1 MSKTHIVAVLRQQVV
16 DRAEGCCE
24 YCLIPQ
30 VYSLAGF
37 EVDHIIAEKH
47 GGLTDLENLAMSC
60 AICNQHKGSD
70 IASVDPET
78 GLIVPL
84 YHPRQQIWTEHFKIA
99 DAQIIPLTAT
109 ARATVRL
116 LRFNTP
122 ERVSE
127 RALLF

>member
-1 MSKTHIVAVLRQQVV
+1 MSKTFIPIVLRQLVI
-16 DRAEGCCE
+16 DRAQDCCE

-30 VYSLAGF
+30 VYSLSIF
-37 EVDHIIAEKH
+37 EIDHIIAEKH
-47 GGLTDLENLAMSC
+47 DGMTTFDNLALSC

-70 IASVDPET
+70 IASVDSAT

-84 YHPRQQIWTEHFKIA
+84 YHPRQQIWTEHFKIV
-99 DAQIIPLTAT
+99 DAQIIPLTAI

-122 ERVSE
+122 ERVTE

>member
-1 MSKTHIVAVLRQQVV
+1 MSTTRISSALRVSV
-16 DRAEGCCE
+16 IDRAQDCCE

-30 VYSLAGF
+30 VYSLAAF

-47 GGLTDLENLAMSC
+47 GGSTDLENLALSC
-60 AICNQHKGSD
+60 AICNQFKGSD
-70 IASVDPET
+70 IASIDPES

-84 YHPRQQIWTEHFKIA
+84 YHPRQQIWSEHFKVI
-99 DAQIIPLTAT
+99 DAQILPLTAT

-122 ERVSE
+122 ERVTE